1 MESME
6 PPYDL
11 IKRGLQDGKVIPF
24 LGAGA
29 SLGMRDPVNEPW
41 CFGKTDGLPLGSEL
55 GSYLAS
61 LSGFENPP
69 SDLATIAQY
78 LEYQGGR
85 AVLDSTLDDC
95 LAKTSTIPQVHSYLS
110 KLPGPLI
117 IVTTN
122 YDDLLERAFIKA
134 GHEFDLIAYSN
145 TIGTRESLLFW
156 ENGSQMKEIRTNEL
170 NPSFK
175 RTVIYKF
182 HGFRTPDPAAH
193 ESQYVITEDDYIE
206 FLSRMVATKAL
217 PPSLVEHFKSHA
229 FLFLGYSLADWN
241 LRLLQN
247 LVSRGRAKPTKS
259 WAIQHKF
266 HPFERPIWEQRHVNL
281 YELSL
286 PAFISKLERT
296 K

>member
-1 MESME
+1 MELI
-6 PPYDL
+6 PYPL

-29 SLGMRDPVNEPW
+29 SLGMRNPKSEPW
-41 CFGKTDGLPLGSEL
+41 CFGKTDGLPLGSEI

-61 LSGFENPP
+61 LSGLAHPP
-69 SDLATIAQY
+69 ADLATIAQY
-78 LEYQGGR
+78 FEYQGGR
-85 AVLDSTLDDC
+85 AVLDHTLDDC
-95 LAKTSTIPQVHSYLS
+95 LAQPSTIPQVHHYLS

-122 YDDLLERAFIKA
+122 YDDLLERAFMKA

-145 TIGTRESLLFW
+145 TTGTRESLLFW
-156 ENGSQMKEIRTNEL
+156 ENGSQMTEIPTNEL
-170 NPSFK
+170 SPSFK

-182 HGFRTPDPAAH
+182 HGFRTPNLAQ

-217 PPSLVEHFKSHA
+217 PPSLVERFKSHA

-241 LRLLQN
+241 LRLLLN
-247 LVSRGRAKPTKS
+247 LVSRGRAKQTKS
-259 WAIQHKF
+259 WAIQHEI
-266 HPFERPIWEQRHVNL
+266 HPFERPIWEQRNVNL

-286 PAFISKLERT
+286 SDFLSNLEGT